1 MSRFD
6 NRLPG
11 APPDALEPLL
21 NANTGKQIQSVHS
34 RADFDYMT
42 CTFGQ
47 MWPLAMAECLHE
59 LGPCCPKQKED
70 SFRQVKKAYTVRTST
85 LTSPWVSIGTGT
97 PTKDLV
103 YNMPPKYTL

>member
-21 NANTGKQIQSVHS
+21 NVNTGKQIQNI
-34 RADFDYMT
+34 
-42 CTFGQ
+42 FGQ
-47 MWPLAMAECLHE
+47 MWRWQSVCMSWDLAV
-59 LGPCCPKQKED
+59 PKQKED

-97 PTKDLV
+97 PTKDPV
-103 YNMPPKYTL
+103 YNVPPKYTL

>member
-21 NANTGKQIQSVHS
+21 NVNTGERIQSVHS
-34 RADFDYMT
+34 RADFAGMT

-47 MWPLAMAECLHE
+47 MWRWQSVCMSWDLAV
-59 LGPCCPKQKED
+59 PKQKED

-97 PTKDLV
+97 PTKDPV